1 MGAFFKILTSS
12 FTYAPLAWEGLKVI
26 FSTIRRVKHMGEET
40 NAGGVDLDKLADSVL
55 ADLASIKTELAG
67 FKGPIADVVK
77 NIPDVVAAV
86 EKVGVDLK
94 LAGEQKRD
102 LAVKIINRLVDIP
115 LVPESVEAI
124 LIGFVVDAVV
134 AAYNKYGKDWLGGL
148 KI

>member
-1 MGAFFKILTSS
+1 
-12 FTYAPLAWEGLKVI
+12 
-26 FSTIRRVKHMGEET
+26 MGEET
-40 NAGGVDLDKLADSVL
+40 NASVDLDKLADSVL
-55 ADLASIKTELAG
+55 ADLAAVKTELAG
-67 FKGPIADVVK
+67 FKGPVADVVK

-86 EKVGVDLK
+86 EKVGNDLK
-94 LAGEQKRD
+94 LAGAQKRD
-102 LAVKIINRLVDIP
+102 LAVKILNKLIDIP